1 MITTIMLAHLT
12 IPSLLAACLLASC
25 ATPGTS
31 QGLSDIDGDGLG
43 EKVTVLERPQDQQ
56 TVLLHL
62 QKIEAR
68 QEMLDIVKQGHLSL
82 ERLRSAGRVSST
94 QLMTSEAKVAKAT
107 IRVIDTKLALAR
119 TGLLPADEL
128 MMLDTDGDGLPDM
141 QHTPLSANKLLEQK
155 LALSLKLFEQSKLV
169 HADAELRHEAGRRSI
184 LDVHE
189 AERLMYAAKLD
200 WLKARMERD
209 TNSKM

>member
-1 MITTIMLAHLT
+1 M
-12 IPSLLAACLLASC
+12 
-25 ATPGTS
+25 
-31 QGLSDIDGDGLG
+31 G

-68 QEMLDIVKQGHLSL
+68 QKMLDIVKQGHLSL
-82 ERLRSAGRVSST
+82 EQLHSVGRVSST

-107 IRVIDTKLALAR
+107 MRVIDTKLALAR

-189 AERLMYAAKLD
+189 AARLMYEAKLD
-200 WLKARMERD
+200 WLNARMERD